1 MLDNMTL
8 MICDYFPRYGQD
20 HVLRWW
26 PDLSHKERGQ
36 LASELA
42 EVDLEEMTSMWRR
55 TCGEDS
61 LQSRDTT
68 SMIPMEAELCE
79 SVTTAG
85 DEKIR
90 RYSDVALRAAS
101 EGHVGVLL
109 LAGGQGTRL
118 GVNYPKVDKHI

>member
-1 MLDNMTL
+1 
-8 MICDYFPRYGQD
+8 MITTRYGQD

-26 PDLSHKERGQ
+26 PDLSPKERGH

-68 SMIPMEAELCE
+68 SMTPVEAELCE

-85 DEKIR
+85 DDSIR
-90 RYSDVALRAAS
+90 RYSDLALRAAS
-101 EGHVGVLL
+101 EGQVGVLL

-118 GVNYPKVDKHI
+118 GVNYPKVIKKRVEGGHNLE